1 MRDDP
6 QVVPQRPRTRLDHL
20 SRQRR
25 RERVRC
31 QAVFLDGGGV
41 IVLPHGGLVQAA
53 LREAGIDVD
62 ASRVPDAHY
71 WAVRQIDGGSVDGA
85 PEGYAR
91 AFCRALAVPPERVED
106 ALGALTQLA
115 DRSRSGEI
123 LWSQPAPRALETIEA
138 LRSAG
143 IAVVVV
149 TNSDGHAAQN
159 LRDAGVCQTTEG
171 RGASVTDIVDSGQV
185 GSEKPD
191 TEIFRIALERA
202 GVEPTAV
209 VHVGDMVSTD
219 VVGAA
224 AADIIPIHLDPAERC
239 RDPDHRH
246 IRTLSSIWRHVVA
259 WDRAPSGPGAR

>member
-1 MRDDP
+1 
-6 QVVPQRPRTRLDHL
+6 VPEHPRTTLDHL
-20 SRQRR
+20 SGRQRR
-25 RERVRC
+25 KRVRC

-53 LREAGIDVD
+53 LGEVGIEID

-71 WAVRQIDGGSVDGA
+71 WAVRQIDGGSVDSA
-85 PEGYAR
+85 PAAYVR
-91 AFCRALAVPPERVED
+91 AFCRALGVPPERVED
-106 ALGALTQLA
+106 ALGALSHLA

-123 LWSQPAPRALETIEA
+123 LWSQPAPGALETIDA

-149 TNSDGHAAQN
+149 TNSDGHAAVN
-159 LRDAGVCQTTEG
+159 LRDAGVCQAAEG
-171 RGASVTDIVDSGQV
+171 PGARVTDVVDSGQV

-191 TEIFRIALERA
+191 TEIFRIALQRA

-219 VVGAA
+219 VVGATA
-224 AADIIPIHLDPAERC
+224 AGIVPIHLDPAQRC
-239 RDPDHRH
+239 RNPDHRH
-246 IRTLSSIWRHVVA
+246 IRALGAIWRHVMA
-259 WDRAPSGPGAR
+259 WDRTPAGSRAR